1 LSETGV
7 LTKQKLTY
15 MTEKQ
20 QEIKRIFA
28 IKDKTER
35 IKAIQEYM
43 ANNIQPSTRSKANV
57 YADALV
63 IFDGK
68 LF

>member
-1 LSETGV
+1 MTN
-7 LTKQKLTY
+7 KQL
-15 MTEKQ
+15 EV
-20 QEIKRIFA
+20 KRIFN

-43 ANNIQPSTRSKANV
+43 AKNVQPSTRSKANV

-68 LF
+68 LL

>member
-1 LSETGV
+1 
-7 LTKQKLTY
+7 

-20 QEIKRIFA
+20 KTIKQIFN

-57 YADALV
+57 YAEATV

-68 LF
+68 LL

>member
-1 LSETGV
+1 
-7 LTKQKLTY
+7 

-20 QEIKRIFA
+20 RIIKQIFN

-68 LF
+68 LL